1 LFNLIKS
8 KDKEN
13 MAKCLV
19 TFESHLEEVKEEMAR
34 RQTPL
39 GVSLG
44 DNFYFHEKKIY
55 RLLDDGVLIPA
66 NDVKTIVSRSIIR
79 GGGTEEISFNSHDWG
94 NTEEEFIY
102 LAATE
107 AIEPLELALVDVE
120 PTPVK
125 AIVVVKT
132 QPPVKRRKNS
142 KVDQLLLLEA

>member
-1 LFNLIKS
+1 
-8 KDKEN
+8 

-19 TFESHLEEVKEEMAR
+19 TFESHLEELREEMSR

-44 DNFYFHEKKIY
+44 DNFYFAAKKIY
-55 RLLDDGVLIPA
+55 RLLAGVLVPA
-66 NDVKTIVSRSIIR
+66 NDVKTIVSRSVIR
-79 GGGTEEISFNSHDWG
+79 GGGTEEIPFNSHDWG

-107 AIEPLELALVDVE
+107 AIEPLELALVEVD

-132 QPPVKRRKNS
+132 QPPVKRRKGKKS
-142 KVDQLLLLEA
+142 DVSQLALLEV